1 MQESLSRSNHLERL
15 SSFNLL
21 HCRAIGDTC
30 SVGNGVTIA
39 ARPPVAPFVRKAN
52 PPMSIPR
59 SLVVAALLATPAIW
73 CTAQST
79 AASAGN
85 TGNTASGANYFTP
98 SAPSDILQRSLDE
111 VRITVGNVKL
121 DKWKRG
127 SVRDEAG
134 TNIDAIQRDLQN
146 TLPGLLKDA
155 DSSPGTLTKVLP
167 LSRNVDA
174 LYDVMVHVVEA
185 SRVVGTSENVGQ
197 LQQALNDLEK
207 ARVVLDNQI
216 QQTAD
221 MQEKQVNEL
230 RTTVQKQDASL
241 RAAATPPPAPKCPA
255 PATTT
260 RRRHAAKAGS
270 SATKSNGTSKPG
282 SESQSTPTKP
292 Q

>member
-1 MQESLSRSNHLERL
+1 
-15 SSFNLL
+15 
-21 HCRAIGDTC
+21 
-30 SVGNGVTIA
+30 
-39 ARPPVAPFVRKAN
+39 
-52 PPMSIPR
+52 MSIPR
-59 SLVVAALLATPAIW
+59 PLFVAVLLALPAMG

-79 AASAGN
+79 VASAGTN
-85 TGNTASGANYFTP
+85 TSPASGANYFTP
-98 SAPSDILQRSLDE
+98 AAPSDILQRSLDE

-134 TNIDAIQRDLQN
+134 NNIDAIQRDLQG
-146 TLPGLLKDA
+146 TLPSLLKDA
-155 DSSPGTLTKVLP
+155 DSAPGTLTKVLP

-185 SRVVGTSENVGQ
+185 SRVVGTGDSVAQ

-221 MQEKQVNEL
+221 VQEKQVIDL

-241 RAAATPPPAPKCPA
+241 RAASAPPPAPKCPA
-255 PATTT
+255 PAT
-260 RRRHAAKAGS
+260 
-270 SATKSNGTSKPG
+270 ATKKKRAPKPAASTPNSNGTAKPAG
-282 SESQSTPTKP
+282 STSTPTKP

>member
-1 MQESLSRSNHLERL
+1 
-15 SSFNLL
+15 
-21 HCRAIGDTC
+21 
-30 SVGNGVTIA
+30 
-39 ARPPVAPFVRKAN
+39 
-52 PPMSIPR
+52 MSIPR
-59 SLVVAALLATPAIW
+59 PLVVAALLATPAMW
-73 CTAQST
+73 CTAQN
-79 AASAGN
+79 AGASAGN
-85 TGNTASGANYFTP
+85 TGSAASGANYFTP

-155 DSSPGTLTKVLP
+155 DSAPGTLTKVLP

-185 SRVVGTSENVGQ
+185 SRVVGTGDSVGQ

-221 MQEKQVNEL
+221 MQEKQVIDL

-241 RAAATPPPAPKCPA
+241 KAVAIPPPAPKCPA
-255 PATTT
+255 PATSTKKK
-260 RRRHAAKAGS
+260 RAAKPAA
-270 SATKSNGTSKPG
+270 SATNANGASKPAAG
-282 SESQSTPTKP
+282 SQSTPSKP

>member
-1 MQESLSRSNHLERL
+1 
-15 SSFNLL
+15 
-21 HCRAIGDTC
+21 
-30 SVGNGVTIA
+30 
-39 ARPPVAPFVRKAN
+39 
-52 PPMSIPR
+52 MSISRP
-59 SLVVAALLATPAIW
+59 LVVAALLASPVMW
-73 CTAQST
+73 CSAQST
-79 AASAGN
+79 SAGASTGTGAAS
-85 TGNTASGANYFTP
+85 SANYFTP

-127 SVRDEAG
+127 NVRDEAG
-134 TNIDAIQRDLQN
+134 NNIDAIQRDLQG

-155 DSSPGTLTKVLP
+155 DAAPGTLTKVLP

-185 SRVVGTSENVGQ
+185 SRVVGTGDSVGQ
-197 LQQALNDLEK
+197 LQQALTDLEK

-221 MQEKQVNEL
+221 MQEKQVVDL

-255 PATTT
+255 PATATKKK
-260 RRRHAAKAGS
+260 RAAKPAAS
-270 SATKSNGTSKPG
+270 TTSPGTNSKPAAG
-282 SESQSTPTKP
+282 TPPTPNKP

>member
-1 MQESLSRSNHLERL
+1 
-15 SSFNLL
+15 
-21 HCRAIGDTC
+21 
-30 SVGNGVTIA
+30 
-39 ARPPVAPFVRKAN
+39 
-52 PPMSIPR
+52 MSISR
-59 SLVVAALLATPAIW
+59 SLVVAALLATPAMW
-73 CTAQST
+73 CTGQST

-85 TGNTASGANYFTP
+85 SGNTASGANYFTP

-111 VRITVGNVKL
+111 VRLTVGNVKL

-155 DSSPGTLTKVLP
+155 DSAPGTLTKVLP

-185 SRVVGTSENVGQ
+185 SRVVGTSDNVGQ

-241 RAAATPPPAPKCPA
+241 RAAATPPPAPKCPTPTPTKKKRVA
-255 PATTT
+255 KPAATTNSPNAGPKP
-260 RRRHAAKAGS
+260 AA
-270 SATKSNGTSKPG
+270 GTS
-282 SESQSTPTKP
+282 STPTKP

>member
-1 MQESLSRSNHLERL
+1 M
-15 SSFNLL
+15 
-21 HCRAIGDTC
+21 
-30 SVGNGVTIA
+30 
-39 ARPPVAPFVRKAN
+39 
-52 PPMSIPR
+52 
-59 SLVVAALLATPAIW
+59 W

-79 AASAGN
+79 VASAG
-85 TGNTASGANYFTP
+85 TSPSPASGANYFTP
-98 SAPSDILQRSLDE
+98 AAPSDILQRSLDE
-111 VRITVGNVKL
+111 VRLTIGNVKL

-134 TNIDAIQRDLQN
+134 TNIDAIQRDLQG
-146 TLPGLLKDA
+146 TLPSLLKDA
-155 DSSPGTLTKVLP
+155 DSAPGTLTKVLP

-185 SRVVGTSENVGQ
+185 SRVVGTGDSVAQ

-221 MQEKQVNEL
+221 MQEKQVVDL

-241 RAAATPPPAPKCPA
+241 RAISTPPPAPKCPA
-255 PATTT
+255 PATATKKK
-260 RRRHAAKAGS
+260 RAAKPAAS
-270 SATKSNGTSKPG
+270 TPNPNGTAKPAAG
-282 SESQSTPTKP
+282 AISTPTKP

>member
-1 MQESLSRSNHLERL
+1 M
-15 SSFNLL
+15 
-21 HCRAIGDTC
+21 
-30 SVGNGVTIA
+30 SVPRPLVIA
-39 ARPPVAPFVRKAN
+39 V
-52 PPMSIPR
+52 
-59 SLVVAALLATPAIW
+59 LLALPAMG

-79 AASAGN
+79 VASAG
-85 TGNTASGANYFTP
+85 TSTSPTSGANYFTP
-98 SAPSDILQRSLDE
+98 AAPSDILQRSLDE
-111 VRITVGNVKL
+111 VRITVGSVKL

-134 TNIDAIQRDLQN
+134 NNIDAIQRDLQG
-146 TLPGLLKDA
+146 TLPSLLKDA
-155 DSSPGTLTKVLP
+155 DSAPGTLTKVLP

-185 SRVVGTSENVGQ
+185 SRVVGTGDSVAQ

-221 MQEKQVNEL
+221 VQEKQVIDL

-241 RAAATPPPAPKCPA
+241 RAASAPPPAPKCPA

-260 RRRHAAKAGS
+260 RKKHAAKPAASTPSPNGTAKPAGS
-270 SATKSNGTSKPG
+270 TP
-282 SESQSTPTKP
+282 TPTKP

>member
-1 MQESLSRSNHLERL
+1 
-15 SSFNLL
+15 
-21 HCRAIGDTC
+21 
-30 SVGNGVTIA
+30 
-39 ARPPVAPFVRKAN
+39 
-52 PPMSIPR
+52 MSIPR
-59 SLVVAALLATPAIW
+59 SLVVAALLATPAMW

-79 AASAGN
+79 GANAGS
-85 TGNTASGANYFTP
+85 TGSTASGANYFTP

-155 DSSPGTLTKVLP
+155 DSAPGTLTKVLP

-185 SRVVGTSENVGQ
+185 SRVVGTSDNVGQ

-260 RRRHAAKAGS
+260 RRRHAAKAAGS
-270 SATKSNGTSKPG
+270 PSTKSNGTAKPG
-282 SESQSTPTKP
+282 SESQSTPSKP

>member
-1 MQESLSRSNHLERL
+1 
-15 SSFNLL
+15 
-21 HCRAIGDTC
+21 
-30 SVGNGVTIA
+30 
-39 ARPPVAPFVRKAN
+39 
-52 PPMSIPR
+52 MSISRP
-59 SLVVAALLATPAIW
+59 LVFATVLISAATW
-73 CTAQST
+73 CAAQST
-79 AASAGN
+79 TANTNTPSGAS
-85 TGNTASGANYFTP
+85 ANYFTP

-134 TNIDAIQRDLQN
+134 TNIDAIQRDLQG
-146 TLPGLLKDA
+146 TLPALLKDA
-155 DSSPGTLTKVLP
+155 DAAPGTLTKVLP

-221 MQEKQVNEL
+221 MQEKQVVEL
-230 RTTVQKQDASL
+230 RNTVQKQDASL
-241 RAAATPPPAPKCPA
+241 RAAATPPPAPKCPT

-260 RRRHAAKAGS
+260 RKKRAPKPAGS
-270 SATKSNGTSKPG
+270 ATTSKPAAG
-282 SESQSTPTKP
+282 TPTSPNKP

>member
-1 MQESLSRSNHLERL
+1 
-15 SSFNLL
+15 
-21 HCRAIGDTC
+21 
-30 SVGNGVTIA
+30 
-39 ARPPVAPFVRKAN
+39 
-52 PPMSIPR
+52 MSISRP
-59 SLVVAALLATPAIW
+59 LVVAAIFALPAMW
-73 CTAQST
+73 CTAQTTASNAST
-79 AASAGN
+79 GGSAP
-85 TGNTASGANYFTP
+85 SGANYFTP

-111 VRITVGNVKL
+111 VRITVGNVKI

-134 TNIDAIQRDLQN
+134 THIDAIQRDLQG

-155 DSSPGTLTKVLP
+155 DSAPGTLTKVLP

-185 SRVVGTSENVGQ
+185 SRMVGTGDSVGQ

-221 MQEKQVNEL
+221 MQEKQVVDL
-230 RTTVQKQDASL
+230 RSTVQKQDASL

-255 PATTT
+255 PAPVKKK
-260 RRRHAAKAGS
+260 RVAKPAGS
-270 SATKSNGTSKPG
+270 PT
-282 SESQSTPTKP
+282 TPTTNAKPPAGAPTPANKP

>member
-1 MQESLSRSNHLERL
+1 
-15 SSFNLL
+15 
-21 HCRAIGDTC
+21 
-30 SVGNGVTIA
+30 
-39 ARPPVAPFVRKAN
+39 
-52 PPMSIPR
+52 MSILRP
-59 SLVVAALLATPAIW
+59 LVVAAIFALPAMW
-73 CTAQST
+73 CTAQTT
-79 AASAGN
+79 AAGVSSG
-85 TGNTASGANYFTP
+85 GSPSSGANYFTP

-134 TNIDAIQRDLQN
+134 KNLDAIQRDLQGA
-146 TLPGLLKDA
+146 LPGLLKDA
-155 DSSPGTLTKVLP
+155 DSAPGTLTKVLP

-185 SRVVGTSENVGQ
+185 SRVVGTSDNVGQ
-197 LQQALNDLEK
+197 LQQALTDLEK

-221 MQEKQVNEL
+221 MQEKQVVDL

-241 RAAATPPPAPKCPA
+241 RAASTPPPAPKCPA
-255 PATTT
+255 PTPVKKRRVAKPAGSTTT
-260 RRRHAAKAGS
+260 PNATNPKAAAG
-270 SATKSNGTSKPG
+270 TPT
-282 SESQSTPTKP
+282 TPTKP

>member
-1 MQESLSRSNHLERL
+1 
-15 SSFNLL
+15 
-21 HCRAIGDTC
+21 
-30 SVGNGVTIA
+30 
-39 ARPPVAPFVRKAN
+39 
-52 PPMSIPR
+52 MSIPKPF
-59 SLVVAALLATPAIW
+59 VVAALLASAAMW
-73 CTAQST
+73 CSAQST
-79 AASAGN
+79 APSAANNGSAN
-85 TGNTASGANYFTP
+85 SGANYFTP

-134 TNIDAIQRDLQN
+134 TNIDAIQRDLQG

-155 DSSPGTLTKVLP
+155 DSAPGTLTKVLP

-185 SRVVGTSENVGQ
+185 SRVVGTGDNVSQ
-197 LQQALNDLEK
+197 LQQALSDLEK

-221 MQEKQVNEL
+221 MQEKQVVDL
-230 RTTVQKQDASL
+230 RNTVQKQDASL

-255 PATTT
+255 PATTAKKK
-260 RRRHAAKAGS
+260 RAAKPAAS
-270 SATKSNGTSKPG
+270 TTNANGTTKPTAG
-282 SESQSTPTKP
+282 TTSTPTKP